1 VNIKLL
7 DLLNKKRALEAKWAS
22 EFLAHYQ
29 VTLGMIHL
37 SKEIKHI
44 EQEMVNAQE
53 EQKVKD

>member
-7 DLLNKKRALEAKWAS
+7 DLLSKKRALEAKWAS

-44 EQEMVNAQE
+44 EQEMVTTQE
-53 EQKVKD
+53 LLVKE

>member
-1 VNIKLL
+1 MNIKLL

>member
-1 VNIKLL
+1 VEIKLL

-37 SKEIKHI
+37 SKEIKSI
-44 EQEMVNAQE
+44 EQEMVSTQE
-53 EQKVKD
+53 KLVKD

>member
-1 VNIKLL
+1 
-7 DLLNKKRALEAKWAS
+7 LNKKRALEAKWAS

>member
-1 VNIKLL
+1 MNIKLL
-7 DLLNKKRALEAKWAS
+7 DLLSKKRALEAKWAS

-44 EQEMVNAQE
+44 EQEMVTTQE
-53 EQKVKD
+53 LLVKE

>member
-7 DLLNKKRALEAKWAS
+7 DLLSKKRALEAKWAS

-44 EQEMVNAQE
+44 EQEMVTTQE
-53 EQKVKD
+53 LLVRE

>member
-1 VNIKLL
+1 VEIKLL

-37 SKEIKHI
+37 SKEIKSI
-44 EQEMVNAQE
+44 EQEMVSTQE
-53 EQKVKD
+53 LLVKE

>member
-1 VNIKLL
+1 VNIQLL
-7 DLLNKKRALEAKWAS
+7 ELLSKKRALEAKWAS

-44 EQEMVNAQE
+44 EQEMVTTQE
-53 EQKVKD
+53 LLVKE

>member
-1 VNIKLL
+1 MNIQLL
-7 DLLNKKRALEAKWAS
+7 ELLSKKRALEAKWAS

-44 EQEMVNAQE
+44 EQEMVTTQE
-53 EQKVKD
+53 LLVKE

>member
-1 VNIKLL
+1 MEIKLL

-44 EQEMVNAQE
+44 EQEMVTTQE
-53 EQKVKD
+53 LLVKE